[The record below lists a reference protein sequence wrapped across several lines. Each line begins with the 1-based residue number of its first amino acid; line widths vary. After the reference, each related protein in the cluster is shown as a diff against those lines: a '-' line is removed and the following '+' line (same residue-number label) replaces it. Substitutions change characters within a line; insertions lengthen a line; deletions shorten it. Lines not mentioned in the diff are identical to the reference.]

1 METNISS
8 LHTEINNVKEEIKT
22 NTEKTNEKL
31 KIPTELINKKLKIT
45 DSKKEDLEASMKFM
59 SEKFE
64 EQKSELTDI
73 RKLNNHL
80 KEENA
85 LLNSAIKNVRIE
97 LATVKEKENEN
108 AQYIRSSFML
118 KLSNILV
125 LGKNE
130 NSVEIVCKV
139 GELAEID
146 DFHRNQIDVT
156 HRTSKTKIS
165 SIIVLFHKKNSK
177 GHVKRVSM
185 EDDNACQIVN
195 GEPDVKSYIYI
206 NESLTKWNRELV
218 RKAKERERQRDRQR
232 KRQRQRELKRNNIY
246 IKVIR

>member
-1 METNISS
+1 MLEKFTSMETNISS
-8 LHTEINNVKEEIKT
+8 LHPEINNVKEEIKT

-31 KIPTELINKKLKIT
+31 KILTELINEKLKIT

-73 RKLNNHL
+73 RKFNNCL
-80 KEENA
+80 EENA
-85 LLNSAIKNVRIE
+85 LLNSAIKNVRLDLQTI
-97 LATVKEKENEN
+97 KEKANEN

-139 GELAEID
+139 GEFAEID

-156 HRTSKTKIS
+156 HRISKTKIS

-177 GHVKRVSM
+177 VHVKRVSM

-206 NESLTKWNRELV
+206 K
-218 RKAKERERQRDRQR
+218 
-232 KRQRQRELKRNNIY
+232 
-246 IKVIR
+246 

>member
-1 METNISS
+1 METNISL
-8 LHTEINNVKEEIKT
+8 LHTEINNVKEKIKT
-22 NTEKTNEKL
+22 NTEKTNDNL
-31 KIPTELINKKLKIT
+31 KIRTELINEKIKIT
-45 DSKKEDLEASMKFM
+45 DSKVEDLEASMKFM

-80 KEENA
+80 EENA
-85 LLNSAIKNVRIE
+85 LLNLAIKKVRLE

-108 AQYIRSSFML
+108 AQYIRSSFMF

-125 LGKNE
+125 LGKNK

-139 GELAEID
+139 AELVEVN
-146 DFHRNQIDVT
+146 DFHRNQIDVA

-177 GHVKRVSM
+177 VHVKRVSM

-195 GEPDVKSYIYI
+195 GEPDVKSYIYV
-206 NESLTKWNRELV
+206 NESLTKQNSELL
-218 RKAKERERQRDRQR
+218 RKARQRERE
-232 KRQRQRELKRNNIY
+232 KERELKRNNI
-246 IKVIR
+246 